1 MKALLVTHL
10 GKLAIAEIP
19 LPQLRP
25 YEALV
30 EVEACGI
37 CNSTDHKLLTGQFVP
52 GPFPTALGHEST
64 GVIVRL
70 GERVH
75 HFRPG
80 QRVLRS
86 VLFDRHVPGG
96 RATWGG
102 FSEYAIVVDSRA
114 VREDGVSEPLHWSA
128 AKQQVVP
135 EAMRPAQ
142 AVAMITLKETL
153 SCLQNFGVTAGS
165 SVAVV
170 GTGPVGQAFAFEAR
184 LLGAQPVVV
193 FGRRPIWRERFSQ
206 LGIHDYVVG
215 DDWPQGVAQTVAS
228 GGFSHVVEA
237 VGSRAALSLCLKLA
251 GARGKVGLYGIP
263 PENAPY
269 DPAERAD
276 PRVSTPR
283 VEEADVHD
291 LMLDW
296 VSQGKI
302 NLDQWYSNVLPWT
315 EYIQGFEMVEK
326 NHAAKVVLAI
336 KA

>member
-1 MKALLVTHL
+1 MKALLVTHI

-19 LPQLRP
+19 LPQLRA

-64 GVIVRL
+64 GKIVRV
-70 GERVH
+70 GERVRY
-75 HFRPG
+75 FQPG

-114 VREDGVSEPLHWSA
+114 VREDGASEPLHWSA

-135 EAMRPAQ
+135 ETIKPAQ
-142 AVAMITLKETL
+142 AVAMITVKETL

-165 SVAVV
+165 AVAVV

-193 FGRRPIWRERFSQ
+193 FGRRPIWRERFDQ

-215 DDWPQGVAQTVAS
+215 EDWPQGVSQTVAG

-251 GARGKVGLYGIP
+251 GTRGKVGLYGIP

-276 PRVSTPR
+276 PRVGVPR

-302 NLDQWYSNVLPWT
+302 NLDQWYSDVLPWT
-315 EYIQGFEMVEK
+315 EYVRGFEMVDE